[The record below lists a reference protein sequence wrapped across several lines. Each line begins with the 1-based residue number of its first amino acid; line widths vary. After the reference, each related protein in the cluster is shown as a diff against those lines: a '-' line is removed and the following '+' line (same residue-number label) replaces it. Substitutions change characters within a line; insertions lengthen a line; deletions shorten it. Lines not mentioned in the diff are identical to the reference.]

1 MNAVTQGVEGAG
13 TMQPTVSRRGLL
25 QLVAGAGTGL
35 VIGVGTSEPATAQT
49 TAASGPPFAPGAY
62 VRIAPDGRITLF
74 ARNPEMGQGIK
85 TAFALI
91 LAEEL
96 DARWADVQVQQSPID
111 PAAYGNQFSGGS
123 LSVAASW
130 TTLRQAGAG
139 ARAMLVAAA
148 AKKWGVP
155 HAEITTGDSQ
165 LRHGPSGRTARY
177 GELAT
182 DAAAQPLPD
191 LRQLRL
197 KARKDFKLLGKRHQ
211 GVDSYK
217 IVTGQ
222 PLFGIDVQLPGMQVA
237 VFQKCPAV
245 YGKVRSAN
253 LEAIRA
259 LPGVTHAFIVQGTG
273 KPTECLAG
281 VAIVARNTWAAL
293 SAKRKLEVVWD
304 QAEASTDSWQGYV
317 AQASVLGKQTQGAQV
332 VQAIGQVDAL
342 LQGQRVVEGVY
353 AYGFVAHAQLEPQN
367 CTAWYKTGGMGGTG
381 GDSLEI
387 WAPSQ
392 MPTNGRA
399 LVAQVMGLPV
409 DKVTVHQ
416 MRLGGGFG
424 RRLVNDYMVEAAQ
437 ISRQA
442 GGVPVKLQWTREDDM
457 EHDFIRPG
465 GFMSFQGAL
474 DAQGRIAAWNSHLVH
489 FKSEGGAAITAANW
503 QANEFPALDVPRYRA
518 SQTLMPL
525 RMPTG
530 SWRAPGANTA
540 AWVVQSFLHEL
551 STAAKRDHVEFL
563 LALVSARPDGSVAPT
578 GRPVHLPER
587 ARAVIRS
594 AADRSGWGRR
604 TLAPG
609 RVLGT
614 AFHYCHAGHFAEVV
628 ELSVDAQK
636 KITVH
641 QVWVVGDVGAIVDLS
656 GAEAQCQG
664 AVIDALSTL
673 SLEVTMEQGRIEQK
687 NFHQYPIA
695 RMPVTPAIDV
705 HFLDTDYPPTG
716 VGEPA
721 LPPLA
726 PALCNAVFTATGH
739 RIRTLPIT
747 REGFSVGA

>member
-1 MNAVTQGVEGAG
+1 
-13 TMQPTVSRRGLL
+13 
-25 QLVAGAGTGL
+25 
-35 VIGVGTSEPATAQT
+35 
-49 TAASGPPFAPGAY
+49 
-62 VRIAPDGRITLF
+62 
-74 ARNPEMGQGIK
+74 
-85 TAFALI
+85 
-91 LAEEL
+91 
-96 DARWADVQVQQSPID
+96 
-111 PAAYGNQFSGGS
+111 
-123 LSVAASW
+123 
-130 TTLRQAGAG
+130 
-139 ARAMLVAAA
+139 
-148 AKKWGVP
+148 
-155 HAEITTGDSQ
+155 
-165 LRHGPSGRTARY
+165 
-177 GELAT
+177 
-182 DAAAQPLPD
+182 
-191 LRQLRL
+191 
-197 KARKDFKLLGKRHQ
+197 
-211 GVDSYK
+211 
-217 IVTGQ
+217 
-222 PLFGIDVQLPGMQVA
+222 
-237 VFQKCPAV
+237 
-245 YGKVRSAN
+245 
-253 LEAIRA
+253 
-259 LPGVTHAFIVQGTG
+259 
-273 KPTECLAG
+273 
-281 VAIVARNTWAAL
+281 
-293 SAKRKLEVVWD
+293 
-304 QAEASTDSWQGYV
+304 
-317 AQASVLGKQTQGAQV
+317 
-332 VQAIGQVDAL
+332 
-342 LQGQRVVEGVY
+342 
-353 AYGFVAHAQLEPQN
+353 
-367 CTAWYKTGGMGGTG
+367 
-381 GDSLEI
+381 
-387 WAPSQ
+387 
-392 MPTNGRA
+392 
-399 LVAQVMGLPV
+399 
-409 DKVTVHQ
+409 
-416 MRLGGGFG
+416 
-424 RRLVNDYMVEAAQ
+424 
-437 ISRQA
+437 
-442 GGVPVKLQWTREDDM
+442 
-457 EHDFIRPG
+457 
-465 GFMSFQGAL
+465 MSFQGAL

-563 LALVSARPDGSVAPT
+563 LELVSARPDGSVAPT

-641 QVWVVGDVGAIVDLS
+641 QVWVVGDVGPIVDLS

-673 SLEVTMEQGRIEQK
+673 SLEVTMEHGRIEQK